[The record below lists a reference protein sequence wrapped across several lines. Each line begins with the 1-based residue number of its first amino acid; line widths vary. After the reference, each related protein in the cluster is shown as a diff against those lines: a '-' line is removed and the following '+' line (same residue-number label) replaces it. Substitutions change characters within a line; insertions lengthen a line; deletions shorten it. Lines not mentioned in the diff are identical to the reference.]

1 MVLEH
6 DKRGVVACLDLASI
20 KVVIVVVWLE
30 YKGCAVLVVLPREA
44 ACCHVE
50 VTEDACRLPVIH
62 KLILILLVLLV
73 RDDRFVATAT
83 SEIAQ

>member
-20 KVVIVVVWLE
+20 EVVIVVVLLE
-30 YKGCAVLVVLPREA
+30 QKGCAVMVLPRKA

-50 VTEDACRLPVIH
+50 VAEDACRLSVVH

-83 SEIAQ
+83 SEIA